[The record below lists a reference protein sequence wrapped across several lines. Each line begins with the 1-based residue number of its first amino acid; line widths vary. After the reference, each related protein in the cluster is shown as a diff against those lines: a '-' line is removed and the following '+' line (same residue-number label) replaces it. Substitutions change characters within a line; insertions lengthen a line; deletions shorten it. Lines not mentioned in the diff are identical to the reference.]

1 MQETC
6 NQEASAMSTRII
18 YVAADDSKDSVSFAV
33 QPAESSVCT
42 EVKTLPNEP
51 RKLRRF
57 LDTVARQGE
66 LRICY
71 EANGAGFA
79 LQRQISSWGYHCD
92 VAAPS
97 LTPRRP
103 GDRRKNDPRDAR
115 KLVGLH
121 RAGELTLVHIPR
133 EAEERVRDLVRCR
146 ETLQREVL
154 KSRHYILKLL
164 SRYGFVFRD
173 GTNWTQR
180 FWGWLRKVRLPGEAQ
195 LALEEYV
202 ALLEYKLARRE
213 ELDRR
218 IEALAFSDT
227 FQAPVGRVRC
237 LRGFDT
243 QAAMVL
249 ITETGDFRRFG
260 SPGELMSYY
269 GLVPS
274 EDSSGSRER
283 RGSITKT
290 GNARCRHVVVQ
301 AAWSYRHRPALGAA
315 LRKRQA
321 GQPADVVAHAWKAQ
335 HRLYKRFHR
344 LKARKHP
351 NVAVT
356 AVAREL
362 VGFLWAVMQDPEAV
376 PSIGS

>member
-1 MQETC
+1 
-6 NQEASAMSTRII
+6 MSTPTRIM
-18 YVAADDSKDSVSFAV
+18 YVAADDSKDSVTFAV
-33 QPAESSVCT
+33 LPEGNRECS

-51 RKLRRF
+51 RRLRRF
-57 LDTVARQGE
+57 LDRVAREGE
-66 LRICY
+66 VRVCY

-79 LQRQISSWGYHCD
+79 LQRQIEAWGYVCE

-97 LTPRRP
+97 LTPQRP

-115 KLVGLH
+115 KLVGLY
-121 RAGELTLVHIPR
+121 RAGELTLVEVPA
-133 EAEERVRDLVRCR
+133 EAQERVRDLVRCR

-164 SRYGFVFRD
+164 SRYGVVYRE
-173 GTNWTQR
+173 GRNWTGR
-180 FWGWLRKVRLPGEAQ
+180 FWSWLRQVKLPGEAQ
-195 LALEEYV
+195 EALEEYV
-202 ALLEYKLARRE
+202 ALLDYKLARRD

-218 IEALAFSDT
+218 IEVLALSQPFHK
-227 FQAPVGRVRC
+227 PVGRLRC
-237 LRGFDT
+237 FRGIDT

-249 ITETGDFRRFG
+249 VTETGDFRRFQ
-260 SPGELMSYY
+260 SPRELMSYY

-274 EDSSGSRER
+274 ENSSGSRER

-301 AAWSYRHRPALGAA
+301 AAWSYRHRPALSRDLQA
-315 LRKRQA
+315 RQE
-321 GQPADVVAHAWKAQ
+321 GQPAAVVAHAWKAQ
-335 HRLYKRFHR
+335 QRLYKRLQR
-344 LKARKHP
+344 LRARKHP

-362 VGFLWAVMQDPEAV
+362 VGFLWAVMQDPHAA
-376 PSIGS
+376 PTLCR